1 MVLKKTLAHVPMLD
15 AQLTEHVVTSLKGRI
30 ANQCKSLSFAPPASG
45 TTRKIVIHSKERPTK
60 TKMTIPKLHGTHAP
74 VAVLLMVFVQ
84 QQIKRRSA
92 QS

>member
-1 MVLKKTLAHVPMLD
+1 MALKKTLAHVPMLD

-30 ANQCKSLSFAPPASG
+30 ANQCKSLTFAPPASG
-45 TTRKIVIHSKERPTK
+45 ITRKIVIHSKERPTK
-60 TKMTIPKLHGTHAP
+60 TKMTLPKLHMTHAP
-74 VAVLLMVFVQ
+74 VAVLSMVFVQ